1 MAENRGGR
9 VEEIGC
15 EDRIS
20 ALPDDLLVRIL
31 LSIPT
36 EEAVSTMILSKR
48 WRFIWTML
56 PVLTYQERKVSVW
69 LFLNKS
75 MEFHKAPVLQILSIR
90 LGPHCPTDAD
100 VGKWV
105 ENAVNRGVR
114 ELFFTLQWSADPTRL
129 PKSLNTCKT
138 LLHLRLSHKI
148 LVDFPTSSCL
158 PSLERLQLYYVVYK
172 DEASLVALLSSC
184 PVLELLYV
192 MRNEDDNV
200 AKFSVKVPSLR
211 VLLYFNAM
219 SPDENDVVDPGRSL
233 VVDTPALKH
242 FYIGDHSGDSWSI
255 KSMPCLQ
262 DVFIIGQSF
271 HDMSKLLRSA
281 SAVSYLG
288 LHLTDELHHQF
299 PQLIQCTIAPCDSNW
314 MDSLIL
320 FLGNTPKLKEL
331 TVDYLIA
338 IVASQSLTYEP
349 PVASASWMLRFP
361 DPECLSSSLEKFE
374 LKDYVGRK
382 EEKELVE
389 YILGTSKCLRTVT
402 ISLRS
407 NLKDKETI
415 METLKA
421 IFIPYSDGDLVIRES
436 SRNRAKSYT
445 SLALKTISRQFRC
458 LKEAIAGQLK
468 AANKSL
474 GEEDSVSGVG
484 RLEGSWVEAQV
495 RGPPSLE
502 TAESSSA
509 TWKMIQHPSNNVW
522 RPQRGL
528 PERTVSVLCA
538 WLFEHFLHP

>member
-1 MAENRGGR
+1 MYHSRQ
-9 VEEIGC
+9 

-200 AKFSVKVPSLR
+200 AKFSVKVPS
-211 VLLYFNAM
+211 
-219 SPDENDVVDPGRSL
+219 
-233 VVDTPALKH
+233 T
-242 FYIGDHSGDSWSI
+242 IT
-255 KSMPCLQ
+255 
-262 DVFIIGQSF
+262 F
-271 HDMSKLLRSA
+271 H
-281 SAVSYLG
+281 
-288 LHLTDELHHQF
+288 Q
-299 PQLIQCTIAPCDSNW
+299 
-314 MDSLIL
+314 
-320 FLGNTPKLKEL
+320 
-331 TVDYLIA
+331 
-338 IVASQSLTYEP
+338 
-349 PVASASWMLRFP
+349 
-361 DPECLSSSLEKFE
+361 
-374 LKDYVGRK
+374 
-382 EEKELVE
+382 
-389 YILGTSKCLRTVT
+389 
-402 ISLRS
+402 
-407 NLKDKETI
+407 
-415 METLKA
+415 
-421 IFIPYSDGDLVIRES
+421 
-436 SRNRAKSYT
+436 
-445 SLALKTISRQFRC
+445 
-458 LKEAIAGQLK
+458 
-468 AANKSL
+468 
-474 GEEDSVSGVG
+474 
-484 RLEGSWVEAQV
+484 
-495 RGPPSLE
+495 
-502 TAESSSA
+502 
-509 TWKMIQHPSNNVW
+509 
-522 RPQRGL
+522 
-528 PERTVSVLCA
+528 
-538 WLFEHFLHP
+538 

>member
-1 MAENRGGR
+1 MEANSDFKEQ
-9 VEEIGC
+9 V
-15 EDRIS
+15 S
-20 ALPDDLLVRIL
+20 KVQS
-31 LSIPT
+31 LSIAMDSNTGYFHAISKGRSTRNKFSVIEDKDGLPHY
-36 EEAVSTMILSKR
+36 EEEQIANIISSFYADLFKSSEILSKR

-69 LFLNKS
+69 WFLNKS
-75 MEFHKAPVLQILSIR
+75 MELHKAPVLHNLSIQ
-90 LGPHCPTDAD
+90 LGRRCPTDAD

-158 PSLERLQLYYVVYK
+158 PSLETLQLYYVVYK

-184 PVLELLYV
+184 PILELLYV

-200 AKFSVKVPSLR
+200 AKFCVKVPSLR

-219 SPDENDVVDPGRSL
+219 SPDENDVVDPGRSF

-288 LHLTDELHHQF
+288 LHLTDELAVYCSTIKF
-299 PQLIQCTIAPCDSNW
+299 PQLIQCTIAPCDSGW

-320 FLGNTPKLKEL
+320 FLGNTPKLKFF
-331 TVDYLIA
+331 T
-338 IVASQSLTYEP
+338 SLTYEP

-361 DPECLSSSLEKFE
+361 DPECLSSSLGKFE
-374 LKDYVGRK
+374 LKDYGGRE

-389 YILGTSKCLRTVT
+389 YILGTSKCLKTAT

-421 IFIPYSDGDLVIRES
+421 IFVRFNS
-436 SRNRAKSYT
+436 
-445 SLALKTISRQFRC
+445 ISFFVQ
-458 LKEAIAGQLK
+458 
-468 AANKSL
+468 
-474 GEEDSVSGVG
+474 
-484 RLEGSWVEAQV
+484 
-495 RGPPSLE
+495 
-502 TAESSSA
+502 T
-509 TWKMIQHPSNNVW
+509 
-522 RPQRGL
+522 
-528 PERTVSVLCA
+528 
-538 WLFEHFLHP
+538 